1 MQIFRWLNF
10 LSGHLWAE
18 KRQTDASRELRI
30 RVRAPFPIFARRIG
44 EKQNHSHS
52 KQKTNHIR
60 ALFYCSECLVISF
73 LITLES
79 PQKAQ
84 VLNYSTLVTTW
95 FNKREPVSTK
105 NQLNSFSQKQQND
118 SLHAWPLREA
128 LDPDTPSLYG

>member
-1 MQIFRWLNF
+1 MGSLEFTSSSYEGTTSLALGIVAKPCCSVMQIFRWLNF

-18 KRQTDASRELRI
+18 KRHTDASRELRI

-73 LITLES
+73 LRLFSYHLRIPPKGTS
-79 PQKAQ
+79 PQLQ
-84 VLNYSTLVTTW
+84 YISHYLV
-95 FNKREPVSTK
+95 
-105 NQLNSFSQKQQND
+105 
-118 SLHAWPLREA
+118 
-128 LDPDTPSLYG
+128 